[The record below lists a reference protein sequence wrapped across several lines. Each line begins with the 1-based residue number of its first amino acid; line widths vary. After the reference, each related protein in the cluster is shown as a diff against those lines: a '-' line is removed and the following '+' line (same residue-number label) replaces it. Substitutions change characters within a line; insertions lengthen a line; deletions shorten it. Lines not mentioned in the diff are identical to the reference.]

1 MCGLAGFLDSRP
13 ASAGEMQ
20 RRAGRMSAA
29 LAHRGPDDD
38 GVFVEAEAGI
48 ALAFRRL
55 AIVDLSPA
63 GHQPMRS
70 GSGRFVM
77 AFNGEVYNHVELR
90 RELERD
96 GAQFRGHSDTEV
108 MLAAFERWGVE
119 ASLKRFVGMFAIALW
134 DVRLR
139 RLHVARDR
147 MGIKPLYVHHAG
159 GCVAFAS
166 EPRAFAADPAF
177 RPEADP
183 ASVAAYLRYL
193 YVPAPGSIF
202 RGVTRLP
209 AGTVLTI
216 DDAAAPLPEP
226 RPFWSVEEAAR
237 HGIANPFS
245 GDDDEAADEVER
257 VIADAVRLRMR
268 ADVPLGAFLSGG
280 IDSSLVVSLMQAWS
294 ARPVKTFTIGFDA
307 AEHDESAHAAAVA
320 RHLGTEHTSVTLT
333 GDDALASIPDLP
345 RLFDEPLADP
355 SLIPTLLVSRVAR
368 RDVTVALSGDGG
380 DELFAG
386 YNRYVSGERAIRRAV
401 RIPSP
406 VRRALAGGLSAPS
419 PAAWDRMYAAVAP
432 LLPASARARLPGDK
446 AHKLAALL
454 RQPGAAGMYRSLL
467 SQWGEPERVA
477 RGAREPAGVVERVM
491 GGGAM
496 PLMERM
502 QLADQLG
509 YLPDDLLAKL
519 DRASMSV
526 GLEARVPLLD
536 HRVAELAWSLP
547 RALRVRGGEG
557 KWILRRILHRH
568 VPPALV
574 DRPKTGFTVPL
585 DAWLRGPLRQWASD
599 LLSPATVRR
608 SGLLDANAADAAWR
622 DFQAGR
628 GRGGLA
634 IWAVLV
640 LLQWHEQWVQAPA
653 REPERRP
660 VAVV

>member
-1 MCGLAGFLDSRP
+1 MCGIAGLFHYGAGAGFV
-13 ASAGEMQ
+13 
-20 RRAGRMSAA
+20 RRESLVPMVGSIR
-29 LAHRGPDDD
+29 HRGPDDT
-38 GVFVEAEAGI
+38 GLYAEGPLGLGHA
-48 ALAFRRL
+48 RL
-55 AIVDLSPA
+55 SIVDVA
-63 GHQPMRS
+63 GGHQPIWNEDRS
-70 GSGRFVM
+70 V
-77 AFNGEVYNHVELR
+77 AVVLNGEIYNHRLLR
-90 RELERD
+90 RELES
-96 GAQFRGHSDTEV
+96 RGHHFATRSDTEV
-108 MLAAFERWGVE
+108 IVHLYEELGAGCVERLA
-119 ASLKRFVGMFAIALW
+119 GMFAIAVA
-134 DVRLR
+134 DFRHR
-139 RLHVARDR
+139 RLLLARDR
-147 MGIKPLYVHHAG
+147 VGKKPLYLADDG
-159 GCVAFAS
+159 RRLGFAS
-166 EPRAFAADPAF
+166 ELKSLLAGGLIAPEID
-177 RPEADP
+177 PEALEL
-183 ASVAAYLRYL
+183 YLTL
-193 YVPAPGSIF
+193 GYVPAPWSIF
-202 RGVTRLP
+202 RGAKKLP
-209 AGTVLTI
+209 AGHLAVCDSRGVRLERYW
-216 DDAAAPLPEP
+216 DVEP
-226 RPFWSVEEAAR
+226 RSEPSEPEEKSREEWVEEL
-237 HGIANPFS
+237 
-245 GDDDEAADEVER
+245 EALLAE
-257 VIADAVRLRMR
+257 AVRDRLESE
-268 ADVPLGAFLSGG
+268 VPLGAFLSGG

-406 VRRALAGGLSAPS
+406 VRRALAAGLSAPS
-419 PAAWDRMYAAVAP
+419 PATWDRMYAAVAP

-467 SQWGEPERVA
+467 SQWSEPERVA

-491 GGGAM
+491 GGAM

-585 DAWLRGPLRQWASD
+585 DAWLRGPLRQWAGD
-599 LLSPATVRR
+599 LLSPAAVRR
-608 SGLLDANAADAAWR
+608 SGLLDVNAVDAAWR

-660 VAVV
+660 VVLV